1 MNTLTQEQQI
11 LIEQYLLQELTVEQQ
26 AIFDVLVRSNAQFA
40 EVVLLEDLMLTALQ
54 ETALEES
61 LESVT
66 NGSEYSDFCELLLD
80 IDDNFAMQQN
90 IESMLASDHIAPQAS
105 GFSTHEAQSFRVVE
119 EYAKALSATQRS
131 DSATIEEIAVFLP
144 PNGIRCKNFQLSFR
158 IQPTDTPLKLRI
170 ENNRKQT
177 ILRLDIAD
185 NTTDFVVQLPQDRC
199 PNGRYYWKLYDR
211 ESMIIR
217 EFFIW
222 ENQ

>member
-1 MNTLTQEQQI
+1 MNTLTQEQQV
-11 LIEQYLLQELTVEQQ
+11 LIERYLLQELTVEQQ
-26 AIFDVLVRSNAQFA
+26 AIFDELVSSNAHFA
-40 EVVLLEDLMLTALQ
+40 ETVLLEDLMLTALQ

-80 IDDNFAMQQN
+80 IDDNFAMQQS
-90 IESMLASDHIAPQAS
+90 IESILVSDCGAPQAS

-119 EYAKALSATQRS
+119 EYAKALAAMQRS
-131 DSATIEEIAVFLP
+131 DSATIEEIAVLLP

-158 IQPTDTPLKLRI
+158 IQPTDTLLKLRI
-170 ENNRKQT
+170 ENNRKQA
-177 ILRLDIAD
+177 ILRLDIAVG
-185 NTTDFVVQLPQDRC
+185 TTDFVVQLPQDNC
-199 PNGRYYWKLYDR
+199 PNGRYYWKLYDK